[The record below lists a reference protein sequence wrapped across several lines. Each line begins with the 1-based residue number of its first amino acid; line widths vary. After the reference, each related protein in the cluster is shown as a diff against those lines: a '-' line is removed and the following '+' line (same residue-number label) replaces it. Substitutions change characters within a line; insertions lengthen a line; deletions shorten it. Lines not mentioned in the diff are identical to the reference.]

1 MLQKAEVKDL
11 VVQTPLD
18 IEKVFTPDGMSG
30 LLQDI
35 ETQVKAHVPVID
47 TDEGRKDI
55 ISLAYKVSRSKSL
68 IVNTGEESIA
78 EHAKKVKN
86 MKVLLKTAK
95 TFLDD
100 LRDETRAPVTEWE
113 AEQEKIKA
121 EEEEAERKK
130 TQNRIDHL
138 ASVECVMPFMEVAV
152 MSREEFETLLQEKT
166 VAWNDEQ
173 IRLVEEAMAKKEQEE
188 NEAAARKAEVDRL
201 AKQKAKQDELEA
213 ALKEWADKI
222 AAEQKAIDD
231 EKARIAKEASD
242 KQAAENAQIEAQQR
256 AQADA
261 AMKAIED
268 HERELAAKEAEDRRV
283 SLLPDIE
290 KIKYWIELVEA
301 QIDDFPHEIL
311 SNDRAMA
318 FVQEAVEEFEKAL
331 EEVQR
336 MLKEVEKF

>member
-231 EKARIAKEASD
+231 EKDRLDQEAANL
-242 KQAAENAQIEAQQR
+242 KAAELAKIKAEADAKAKAEIEAKVAAEQRAEAENVAKRIEALRPDKDKLTKWVMDFNIYQAPSPILESSDAKKLFSEIIEELELLLKSALAQIGQ
-256 AQADA
+256 
-261 AMKAIED
+261 
-268 HERELAAKEAEDRRV
+268 L
-283 SLLPDIE
+283 
-290 KIKYWIELVEA
+290 
-301 QIDDFPHEIL
+301 
-311 SNDRAMA
+311 
-318 FVQEAVEEFEKAL
+318 
-331 EEVQR
+331 
-336 MLKEVEKF
+336 